1 MPPLVLLSPHGSF
14 SISLSTTT
22 PGAWPDNVPGTFPV
36 QSCNID
42 GIPQR
47 ISWPT
52 RAYTTVS
59 ALRYDHVCMTYIT
72 LSTLSLTALISGVS
86 ATVIFTNGIRLG
98 SSLSPSW
105 STDSAR
111 SASASSILP
120 QYFAR
125 FPDIVPCAFLNWRH
139 ALARL
144 REIRLFRGILASSG
158 WSLILRKSCD
168 RHPRLRRFSKGSARL
183 SKMVMR
189 SVWFQVLMRMRGDS

>member
-22 PGAWPDNVPGTFPV
+22 PGAWPDDVPGTFPV

-52 RAYTTVS
+52 RTYTTVS
-59 ALRYDHVCMTYIT
+59 APHYEHGCMTYIT

-98 SSLSPSW
+98 CFFSPSW
-105 STDSAR
+105 SSDSAR
-111 SASASSILP
+111 SASASSIFP

-125 FPDIVPCAFLNWRH
+125 SSDIVPCAFLNWQH

-144 REIRLFRGILASSG
+144 REIRLLRGVLASSG
-158 WSLILRKSCD
+158 
-168 RHPRLRRFSKGSARL
+168 
-183 SKMVMR
+183 
-189 SVWFQVLMRMRGDS
+189 